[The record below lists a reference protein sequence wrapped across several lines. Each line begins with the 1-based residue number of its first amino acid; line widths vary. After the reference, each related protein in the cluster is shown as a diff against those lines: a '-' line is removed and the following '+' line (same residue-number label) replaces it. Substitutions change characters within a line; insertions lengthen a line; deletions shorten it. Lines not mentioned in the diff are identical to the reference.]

1 MQTLLHLHPMTD
13 GRSVILTFR
22 EIALTN
28 PTLFRKHLRL
38 SFLPHSTPLT
48 YRKATRRRLCQLS
61 IALPGSISTNP
72 LRHQLDAML
81 RGLNIIKIGLARCKK
96 SDSRR
101 CRRPCLHRCIECHHA
116 HQRSRWSSRPKVG
129 EQSVCTTRASPLN
142 ETLLPPTNWP
152 GMASNSSSD
161 TRILTAPFPPRTST
175 KIKES

>member
-61 IALPGSISTNP
+61 IALPGSIGTNP
-72 LRHQLDAML
+72 LRHQLETMSREL
-81 RGLNIIKIGLARCKK
+81 KVIEIG
-96 SDSRR
+96 
-101 CRRPCLHRCIECHHA
+101 I
-116 HQRSRWSSRPKVG
+116 
-129 EQSVCTTRASPLN
+129 TR
-142 ETLLPPTNWP
+142 
-152 GMASNSSSD
+152 
-161 TRILTAPFPPRTST
+161 TRFTMRVLSATMSGTAPHSQSGTSM
-175 KIKES
+175 IAVEF